1 MGLSN
6 AAYGYSFA
14 GVLVTMPQVMAAHGV
29 GEPVIAGLVAL
40 ASTASLATFVLAP
53 VLDTM
58 ISRRAW
64 ALVLG
69 VLVAVL
75 TAVMLGVSPAG
86 PLVGP
91 LMMIDALA
99 LVMLTTAL
107 GG

>member
-1 MGLSN
+1 
-6 AAYGYSFA
+6 
-14 GVLVTMPQVMAAHGV
+14 
-29 GEPVIAGLVAL
+29 
-40 ASTASLATFVLAP
+40 